1 MTREKRSVVW
11 MKNCEQL
18 RLYDS
23 NLLSLWGISD
33 RRLRSTLPS
42 KFSGIC
48 CPLFFLALW
57 VGGLENYLFFS
68 IFIYI
73 DVFRICQLSMMERLA
88 KINHSFQSLIIF
100 SKRSPS
106 NVWQWPKYVPFI
118 YFQPFNDFLMST
130 PCDIVFLI
138 YVAKLSNKTVIVI
151 LASKCIDSGPFQ
163 TFKLYVKLVNGF

>member
-1 MTREKRSVVW
+1 M
-11 MKNCEQL
+11 

-23 NLLSLWGISD
+23 NSLSLWGISD
-33 RRLRSTLPS
+33 RRLRSILPS

-48 CPLFFLALW
+48 CPLFFLAFW

-106 NVWQWPKYVPFI
+106 NIWQWPKYVSFV
-118 YFQPFNDFLMST
+118 YFQPFNDFLMYVWSF
-130 PCDIVFLI
+130 VNFLW
-138 YVAKLSNKTVIVI
+138 YSFLDLGWKTVKQNCHCCSCKQVHSFRDLSNI
-151 LASKCIDSGPFQ
+151 
-163 TFKLYVKLVNGF
+163 